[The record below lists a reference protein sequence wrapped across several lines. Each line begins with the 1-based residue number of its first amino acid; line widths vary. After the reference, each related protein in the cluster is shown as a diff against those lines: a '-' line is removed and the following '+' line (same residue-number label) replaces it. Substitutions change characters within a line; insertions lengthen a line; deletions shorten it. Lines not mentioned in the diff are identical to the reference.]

1 MYQNCIEVK
10 ELNAQWEES
19 TMKVIEKNHQF
30 TTMLDESRK
39 LKEVNNDFLGKIV
52 EMENKIDN
60 LPEQSSG
67 KETLRKQKIE
77 FKVMNH
83 FKEKI
88 ISLYIF
94 QACFILNS

>member
-19 TMKVIEKNHQF
+19 TMKVIEKKNQF
-30 TTMLDESRK
+30 TTMADESRK
-39 LKEVNNDFLGKIV
+39 LKEVNNDFLGKII
-52 EMENKIDN
+52 EMEKKIDN

-77 FKVMNH
+77 FKVMSH
-83 FKEKI
+83 FKGKI
-88 ISLYIF
+88 IS
-94 QACFILNS
+94 

>member
-19 TMKVIEKNHQF
+19 TMKVIEKKHQF
-30 TTMLDESRK
+30 TTMVDESRK
-39 LKEVNNDFLGKIV
+39 LKEVNNDFLGKII

-77 FKVMNH
+77 FKVMSH

-88 ISLYIF
+88 IS
-94 QACFILNS
+94 

>member
-1 MYQNCIEVK
+1 LYQNCIEVK

-19 TMKVIEKNHQF
+19 TMKVIEKKHQF
-30 TTMLDESRK
+30 TTMVDESRK
-39 LKEVNNDFLGKIV
+39 LKEVNNDFLGKII

-77 FKVMNH
+77 FKVMSH

-88 ISLYIF
+88 IS
-94 QACFILNS
+94 